1 VTAALVVWLGRRLLH
16 ARTCELVLDPA
27 LADLAHEQL
36 TGQRGRTTLGQ
47 CRLVVATFAA
57 FVRGFWHDLVW
68 DERRPC
74 WHPPAATLVTTALL
88 VATYNF
94 CMGTLMLGV
103 GSRWS
108 LMRALALDVV
118 PQPRFVLA
126 TTLVFA
132 FGVVW
137 VVRHLHDA
145 RGR

>member
-16 ARTCELVLDPA
+16 QRTCELVLDPA
-27 LADLAHEQL
+27 LADLAHEEL
-36 TGQRGRTTLGQ
+36 TGRRGRTVLDRW
-47 CRLVVATFAA
+47 RLVLATLAA

-68 DERRPC
+68 DERRPS

-108 LMRALALDVV
+108 AMHALALDAV

-126 TTLVFA
+126 ATLIFV
-132 FGVVW
+132 FGVAW

-145 RGR
+145 RSR

>member
-1 VTAALVVWLGRRLLH
+1 MTAALVVWLGRRLLH
-16 ARTCELVLDPA
+16 QRTCELVLDPA
-27 LADLAHEQL
+27 LADLAHGQL
-36 TGQRGRTTLGQ
+36 TGRRGRRVLDQ
-47 CRLVVATFAA
+47 ARLALAMLAA

-68 DERRPC
+68 DERRPS
-74 WHPPAATLVTTALL
+74 WHPPAAIWVTTAVL

-108 LMRALALDVV
+108 PIRALALDAV
-118 PQPRFVLA
+118 PEPRFVLA
-126 TTLVFA
+126 MTLVFA

-145 RGR
+145 RSR